1 MRYLFW
7 IGLIIA
13 VYLLFLPLV
22 KAQNNQELRGE
33 VETRTIMRS
42 LICAKDFNFAHKDL
56 IETYGEHVIWEG
68 MTARNQMLV
77 KLYMNKNTGQ
87 WTIFEVYPDGSGC
100 AAFGGDQSMIKETTN
115 GTKQ

>member
-42 LICAKDFNFAHKDL
+42 LICAKDFDFAHKDL
-56 IETYGEHVIWEG
+56 TEIHDEQAIWEG
-68 MTARNQMLV
+68 ITVSNQMLV
-77 KLYMNKNTGQ
+77 RLYMNKNTGQ

-100 AAFGGDQSMIKETTN
+100 AAFGGDQSMIKEITD
-115 GTKQ
+115 GTK